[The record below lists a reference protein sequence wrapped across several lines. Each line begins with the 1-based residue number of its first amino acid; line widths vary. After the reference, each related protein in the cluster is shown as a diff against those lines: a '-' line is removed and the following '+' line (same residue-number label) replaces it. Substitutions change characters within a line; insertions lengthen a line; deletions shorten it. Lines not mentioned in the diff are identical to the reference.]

1 MIQPPAVVLS
11 HTTLN
16 HIQIAMTTKIW
27 TYLWT

>member
-16 HIQIAMTTKIW
+16 HIQIAMTTKI
-27 TYLWT
+27 